1 MFNLTLHL
9 FHFAASSCG
18 TKTGALP
25 SLYDKLP
32 CAPDAQGT
40 PTPGIQSIQDVA
52 LMVGNVVRI
61 LIAISGSLAVI
72 LLLVAAIYYITATG
86 DPGRI
91 KRAKEI
97 IIQTVT
103 GLVVIIM
110 AYAVITYITVGF

>member
-1 MFNLTLHL
+1 MISPILHL
-9 FHFAASSCG
+9 FHFAANACG

-25 SLYDKLP
+25 SLYDNLP
-32 CAPDAQGT
+32 CKPDAQGT
-40 PTPGIQSIQDVA
+40 PTPGIQSIQDIA
-52 LMVGNVVRI
+52 IMVGNVVRI
-61 LIAISGSLAVI
+61 LIAISGALAVI

-103 GLVVIIM
+103 GLVVIVM
-110 AYAVITYITVGF
+110 AYAIITYITVGF